1 MPKDVLPSS
10 APNGTG
16 NDEEENYDNKKTKLI
31 PTRTNVFFL
40 NQSVW
45 EIPKNGNMC

>member
-16 NDEEENYDNKKTKLI
+16 NDEEENYDDKKTKLI
-31 PTRTNVFFL
+31 PTRTNVFFWSKCL
-40 NQSVW
+40 
-45 EIPKNGNMC
+45 GNTQKW